1 MLLSMTGFGRA
12 ETNYQDKTIIVE
24 IRSLNSK
31 YTDVRLK
38 CSANLREK
46 EMALRRLISE
56 RAQRGK
62 LDVNIEVTSLQGDDA
77 YGLNTMLFRKY
88 YHTLRQL
95 AQELGIEQG
104 DYLQAILRIPNVVA
118 AETGTL
124 DEAEWQAILA
134 TVEEALDK
142 LQTFR
147 QAEGKAMEKDLRQRI
162 TIILTK
168 LKEVDPLDQGRMQ
181 KLRNRLR
188 QHLEEYLGKDQID
201 ENRFEQEL
209 IFYLEKFDI
218 NEEKVRLAQHCQYFL
233 EQLERPDKIKGR
245 KLTFIAQEMGREINT
260 LGAKAYASDIQRLVV
275 QMKEELEK
283 IKEQVA
289 NTL

>member
-12 ETNYQDKTIIVE
+12 ERTFNDKTITVE
-24 IRSLNSK
+24 VRSLNSK
-31 YTDVRLK
+31 YTDVRFK

-46 EMALRRLISE
+46 EMELRRLISE
-56 RAQRGK
+56 RAMRGK
-62 LDVNIEVTSLQGDDA
+62 LDVNIELVSLQGDDA
-77 YGLNTMLFRKY
+77 FGLNTALFRKY
-88 YHTLRQL
+88 YHTLRGL
-95 AQELGIEQG
+95 ADELGIEQG

-118 AETGTL
+118 AEAGTL
-124 DEAEWQAILA
+124 DEEEWQAILA
-134 TVEEALDK
+134 TVNEALEK
-142 LQTFR
+142 LDQFR
-147 QAEGKAMEKDLRQRI
+147 QAEGAAMEKDLRQNI
-162 TIILTK
+162 AAILAR
-168 LKEVDPLDQGRMQ
+168 LEEVDPYDRGRIE
-181 KLRNRLR
+181 KLRHRIR
-188 QHLEEYLGKDQID
+188 QNLEEYLGKEQVDA
-201 ENRFEQEL
+201 NRFEQEL

-233 EQLERPDKIKGR
+233 EQLDKPAKLKGR

-260 LGAKAYASDIQRLVV
+260 LGAKAYSSDIQRLVV